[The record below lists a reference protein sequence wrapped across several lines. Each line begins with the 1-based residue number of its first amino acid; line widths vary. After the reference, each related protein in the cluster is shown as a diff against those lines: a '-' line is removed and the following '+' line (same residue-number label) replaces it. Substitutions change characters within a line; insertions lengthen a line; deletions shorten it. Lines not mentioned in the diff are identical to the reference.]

1 MPWTRIEQ
9 QYHGLLPTAPGLPR
23 ASRILSY
30 QEAIREALTQALEA
44 DPAVF
49 LLGEGIDDPGGVFGT
64 TSGLKARFGARVLD
78 TPIAENGMTGVA
90 LGAALAGMRPV
101 AIHMRVDFLPM
112 AMDQIVNHLAKWSYM
127 TGGRVRAPVTIRA
140 IVGRGWGSAAQHS
153 QSLQAL
159 FAHVPGLR
167 VLMPASPRD
176 AKGLLLGSIFGDQP
190 TVFLEHRW
198 LYERRQAVPE
208 ERYELPAG
216 QAAVLRPGTDV
227 SLVAA
232 SQMVVEALAAADLLE
247 AEGVNAE
254 VVDLRSLRP
263 LDREAILATVGRTG
277 RLVVAD
283 TGWRACG
290 ISAEVA
296 AVAAEGAFGALRAP
310 VRRVTLA
317 DAPTPAAAPLER
329 AYYPGAAEIAA
340 AAREIL

>member
-9 QYHGLLPTAPGLPR
+9 RQPEFLPTAPGAAADGRVLT
-23 ASRILSY
+23 Y
-30 QEAIREALTQALEA
+30 REALREALVQALDA
-44 DPAVF
+44 DPSVF

-64 TSGLKARFGARVLD
+64 TSGLKARFGDRVLD

-112 AMDQIVNHLAKWSYM
+112 AMDQIVNHVAKWAYM
-127 TGGRVRAPVTIRA
+127 TGGKVRAPLTIRA
-140 IVGRGWGSAAQHS
+140 IVGRGWGSSAQHS

-176 AKGLLLGSIFGDQP
+176 AKGMLLSSIFGDHP

-198 LYERRQAVPE
+198 LYDLSQVVPE
-208 ERYELPAG
+208 KHYEVAAG
-216 QAAVLRPGTDV
+216 QAAVLRNGTDV
-227 SLVAA
+227 SLVAV
-232 SQMVVEALAAADLLE
+232 SHMVVEALAAADLLQSH
-247 AEGVNAE
+247 GVDAE

-263 LDREAILATVGRTG
+263 LDRETILASVRRTG

-283 TGWRACG
+283 TGWGTCG

-310 VRRVTLA
+310 VRRVTLP
-317 DAPTPAAAPLER
+317 DAPTPAASALEQ

-340 AAREIL
+340 AARGLL